1 MSEFENK
8 KVEEENDSDD
18 EIPDLVE
25 GGADEGAGAEG
36 DDSHIQSRGEKKS
49 RKALLKLG
57 LKPVPGVTRVALKKS
72 KTVIFAISNPD
83 VFKSP
88 TSETYIIFGEAKA
101 EDLGA
106 SQAAGAAEQFR
117 APASAPAAAAPA
129 AASAASAESG
139 DLDES
144 GVDARDI
151 ELVVAQSGCTRAAAV
166 SALKKNDGDMV
177 NAIMELTMS

>member
-1 MSEFENK
+1 MQSK
-8 KVEEENDSDD
+8 
-18 EIPDLVE
+18 
-25 GGADEGAGAEG
+25 
-36 DDSHIQSRGEKKS
+36 IQSRGEKKS

-57 LKPVPGVTRVALKKS
+57 LKPVPGVSRVALKKS

-106 SQAAGAAEQFR
+106 SQSAQAAEQFR
-117 APASAPAAAAPA
+117 APPAATTAPAAAPA
-129 AASAASAESG
+129 AAAEVG
-139 DLDES
+139 DVDES
-144 GVDARDI
+144 GLDAKDI
-151 ELVVAQSGCTRAAAV
+151 ELVVAQASCSRAAAAA
-166 SALKKNDGDMV
+166 ALKKNDGDIV